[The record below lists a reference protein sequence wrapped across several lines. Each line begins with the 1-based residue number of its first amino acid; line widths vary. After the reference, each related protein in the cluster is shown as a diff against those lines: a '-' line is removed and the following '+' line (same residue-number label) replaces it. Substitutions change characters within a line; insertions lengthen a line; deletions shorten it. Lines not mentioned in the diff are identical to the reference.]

1 MPADSYRPAANEAQS
16 GLKAL
21 DKAADHGHKA
31 FDDIIAAA
39 ERAIAEAAK
48 TAERALRDTVDR
60 LREGGR
66 GYSDAASQHLD
77 EAQRYVRDRVRERP
91 MTAAAAGLGLGVLL
105 GLLLSNRAK

>member
-1 MPADSYRPAANEAQS
+1 MPADPYRPAANEAQS
-16 GLKAL
+16 GVKAL
-21 DKAADHGHKA
+21 DKAVDHGHRA
-31 FDDIIAAA
+31 FDEIVAAA
-39 ERAIAEAAK
+39 ERAIGDAAK

-60 LREGGR
+60 LREGAS
-66 GYSDAASQHLD
+66 GYSDSASQHFD